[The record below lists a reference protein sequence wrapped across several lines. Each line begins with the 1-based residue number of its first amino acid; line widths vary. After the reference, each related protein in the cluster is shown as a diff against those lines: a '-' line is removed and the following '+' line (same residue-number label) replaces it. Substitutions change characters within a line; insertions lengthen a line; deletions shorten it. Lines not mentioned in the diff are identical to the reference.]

1 MKFLTK
7 KEYTRFKDYE
17 KLASDF
23 RCADPQ
29 EFRRL
34 VLKMKSDKEAAS
46 PKEKNAT
53 STLTNS
59 LAQYLTKSSLVRLFL
74 DSHPEYEY
82 RFSQLNVDTALRI
95 AIDIESKENC
105 EYHNGDISKD
115 FKFCPMCG
123 IRIKTK

>member
-29 EFRRL
+29 ELRRL
-34 VLKMKSDKEAAS
+34 VLKMKSDT
-46 PKEKNAT
+46 T

-59 LAQYLTKSSLVRLFL
+59 LAQYLTKSNLVRLFL

-115 FKFCPMCG
+115 FNFCPMCG